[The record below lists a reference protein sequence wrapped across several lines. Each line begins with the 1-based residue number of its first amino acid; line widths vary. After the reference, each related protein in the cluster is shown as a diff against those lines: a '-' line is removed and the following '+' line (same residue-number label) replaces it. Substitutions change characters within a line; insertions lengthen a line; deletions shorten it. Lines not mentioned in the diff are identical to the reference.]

1 MRPAFYTIGPQF
13 PHQRRRANLL
23 DHLGADSR
31 PTTFT
36 AGCICRNRV

>member
-23 DHLGADSR
+23 DHLGADFETDNVYSGLYL
-31 PTTFT
+31 PQSS
-36 AGCICRNRV
+36 